1 MIQSH
6 SVTKFSQWY
15 CKIMLELYYEHD
27 AHITFLQKWEIWT
40 IAVSVIIVKRT
51 FELILNL
58 FRFIEFQGVDQPICC
73 SFWNGR
79 TRSNKAKEGFIL
91 LSSLL
96 TRNYL
101 FLSSIETYNSF
112 PVTIKSNKNY
122 DSSCDQSINQ
132 SMPSQFKI
140 KKYNFMKCKNHKM
153 TIAISMEFK
162 SKRCDRSGWL

>member
-101 FLSSIETYNSF
+101 FLSSIETYDSLIHF
-112 PVTIKSNKNY
+112 QSQSRAKKFMVKLRSIK
-122 DSSCDQSINQ
+122 QSINQ
-132 SMPSQFKI
+132 SMCTLSIQ
-140 KKYNFMKCKNHKM
+140 N
-153 TIAISMEFK
+153 
-162 SKRCDRSGWL
+162 